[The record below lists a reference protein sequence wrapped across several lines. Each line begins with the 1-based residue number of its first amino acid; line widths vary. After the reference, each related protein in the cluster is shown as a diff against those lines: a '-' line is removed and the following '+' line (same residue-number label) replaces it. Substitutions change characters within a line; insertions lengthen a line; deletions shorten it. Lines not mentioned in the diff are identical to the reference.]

1 MAMQNRSR
9 PTSAAIGGLRKG
21 CSGGPR
27 CWYLVGSGRP
37 PAPRARLRRV
47 WPSWARQGPVNRF
60 GPCKGSWRDGGKS
73 GRGCFRVRRATHTP
87 PAHHACARARDTGA
101 ATRTSWSS
109 ARMRAAAQQSRGRG
123 GRCTRPRVTMG
134 TRPRT
139 TRTSRFLDAARGAA
153 GGRQRLDRRV
163 PIGGI
168 KKKRPKKRAKGERS
182 QRQRQD
188 AARPG

>member
-73 GRGCFRVRRATHTP
+73 GRGCFRVRRATP

-139 TRTSRFLDAARGAA
+139 TRTSRFLEHAARGEPLE
-153 GGRQRLDRRV
+153 GGSGST
-163 PIGGI
+163 GGI